1 VDSVIH
7 PQRNWPQVRRKWR
20 SLPSVIIDQSPRHDH
35 YHHIVGS
42 DLVKGPV
49 LCVHKIRVRH
59 PDAIHHKVAEK
70 HGFVEP
76 VIQAFIFPS
85 LAKKDVQAEVLLG
98 KEITKGFQ
106 GSTP

>member
-1 VDSVIH
+1 MIYSVDSVIP
-7 PQRNWPQVRRKWR
+7 PQSNWPQVKRKWR
-20 SLPSVIIDQSPRHDH
+20 TLPSVIFDQSSRHDH

-70 HGFVEP
+70 HGFVES
-76 VIQAFIFPS
+76 VIQTFIFPS
-85 LAKKDVQAEVLLG
+85 LAKKDVQAEVL
-98 KEITKGFQ
+98 F
-106 GSTP
+106 